1 MKKIQI
7 ILQNFVL
14 ILDSALIV
22 SAKKSDTIHDTIYK
36 SYRETTMPMYST
48 TEETKRQV
56 RLNDGCPRTWQ
67 MRDSEM

>member
-14 ILDSALIV
+14 ISDSALIV

-36 SYRETTMPMYST
+36 SYI
-48 TEETKRQV
+48 KRMHF
-56 RLNDGCPRTWQ
+56 R
-67 MRDSEM
+67 